1 MFFFF
6 FGTYFLCL
14 GLSVPVALKAC
25 QSAKMV
31 PSLFVAFGHAHALLI
46 SAIKFND
53 LEAIDFYFLF
63 FYDHK

>member
-1 MFFFF
+1 M
-6 FGTYFLCL
+6 
-14 GLSVPVALKAC
+14 PVALKAC

-31 PSLFVAFGHAHALLI
+31 PSLFVAFGHAHALLF